1 MSQTQIVLDPF
12 SQMINPEAI
21 FSTVRNS
28 ERLSRLKSRIFRLLD
43 KPSVAQGDADV
54 VAFDD
59 AMDQAL
65 DPSDET
71 LA

>member
-1 MSQTQIVLDPF
+1 MKTID
-12 SQMINPEAI
+12 
-21 FSTVRNS
+21 
-28 ERLSRLKSRIFRLLD
+28 SRLKSRIFRLLD